1 MRLSYEVLIN
11 FSTVFQILFFV
22 ATVGLISKFRRPG
35 LVPLIGVALAFLVGK
50 TNDLWQQTGLILQS
64 PDWVLSGSLFTLFL
78 GPFIYLYVLERT
90 EGRRATLRPI
100 QLAHGAW
107 ILPPAAFLAL
117 NWWPLETQ
125 EKISLLTSGGF
136 DNLTTLVIMPVYF
149 DGILILYLAIS
160 VAKLRSHGIRLQFWF
175 SNIEDRNLSGIRY
188 LLTMFA
194 IMVIIHLLWT
204 LGRYFLWGGIMSAWI
219 VGVLVTYHL
228 VLVNGLFLEFVTYR
242 HSLEDR
248 DEPAIEGLQEQSR
261 PPTGISNDE
270 QERLLVQLSDFMQN
284 ERPYLNPNLTVAD
297 LAKPLGVH
305 ARTLSQLINNSHN
318 CNFLEYINRHR
329 IEYAR
334 EELANHPTKSILDV
348 AYDSGFNSKSTFNT
362 AFKRFVQLTPTG
374 FRRSLPSNFH

>member
-1 MRLSYEVLIN
+1 MRLSYEILIN
-11 FSTVFQILFFV
+11 FSIVFQILFFV
-22 ATVGLISKFRRPG
+22 ATVSLIRKFRRPG
-35 LVPLIGVALAFLVGK
+35 LVPLIAVALAFLVGK
-50 TNDLWQQTGLILQS
+50 ANDLWQQTGLILQF
-64 PDWVLSGSLFTLFL
+64 PDWVFSGSLFTLL
-78 GPFIYLYVLERT
+78 MGPFIFMYVRERT
-90 EGRRATLRPI
+90 EGRATLSPI

-117 NWWPLETQ
+117 NWWPLDSQ

-136 DNLTTLVIMPVYF
+136 DNLTTLVLMPVYF
-149 DGILILYLAIS
+149 DGVLILYLMIS

-194 IMVIIHLLWT
+194 IMIIIHLLWT
-204 LGRYFLWGGIMSAWI
+204 LGRYFLWGGTMSAWV

-228 VLVNGLFLEFVTYR
+228 ILVNGLFLEFVTYP

-248 DEPAIEGLQEQSR
+248 GEPAIESLREPSR
-261 PPTGISNDE
+261 PPAGLSNDE
-270 QERLLVQLSDFMQN
+270 QERLLVRLSDFMQN
-284 ERPYLNPNLTVAD
+284 ERPYLNPNLIVAD
-297 LAKPLGVH
+297 LAKPLGIH
-305 ARTLSQLINNSHN
+305 PRTLSQLINNSHN

-334 EELANHPTKSILDV
+334 GELANHPTKSILDV

-374 FRRSLPSNFH
+374 FRRSLSANSD